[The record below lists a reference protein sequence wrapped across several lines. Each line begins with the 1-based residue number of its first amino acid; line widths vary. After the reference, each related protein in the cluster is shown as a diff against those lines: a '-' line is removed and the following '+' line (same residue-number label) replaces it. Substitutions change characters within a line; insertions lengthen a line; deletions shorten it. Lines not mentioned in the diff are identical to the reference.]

1 MIIYPFYI
9 DKRLNCKTNENIDVK
24 LLYPIIANDD
34 ESLYI
39 EIKDI
44 QYVNNLYN
52 VSQYLQNNIIT
63 LNKTYRTY
71 DIVNITGVGGN
82 ETIINIADDIY
93 DSTLSTLEKY
103 KENTILN
110 YDTTNNIFKISNT
123 KYDMEYKTD
132 TLTNNQDPFIISL
145 GLALNHY
152 NNIFIDNVNNQLNF
166 KPETHYIIFS
176 NKSASGD
183 LMKTIS
189 YKLKYNGSVPIIS
202 ELLFTL
208 KIEGSNDKLI
218 WNEILPLINDT
229 LNISWGYGETTAI
242 KGVNNVN
249 LINNIPYRYYKLSI
263 LRINMMPVDNPNLY
277 DAFKLNFIEMKKT
290 TYNVGYTET
299 PVKVNITIPDGFYK
313 ISSYISTINNLLE
326 SHNIILTYNNINNK
340 ISISN
345 NSTFIPSYLSV
356 DMDAITYI
364 YFKSKNLQINI
375 GSEKETFLLS
385 RGITYNLE
393 NGINLINSQ
402 KIILTTNLELEM
414 NTHNEIIGG
423 NDLATGLGDIICW
436 LNNDTPPLSCVNYEN
451 MQNTRYKIK
460 NKQIN
465 NIIFNI
471 YNEKSQ
477 QIALDNML
485 ISFHIIKL

>member
-1 MIIYPFYI
+1 
-9 DKRLNCKTNENIDVK
+9 
-24 LLYPIIANDD
+24 
-34 ESLYI
+34 
-39 EIKDI
+39 
-44 QYVNNLYN
+44 
-52 VSQYLQNNIIT
+52 
-63 LNKTYRTY
+63 
-71 DIVNITGVGGN
+71 
-82 ETIINIADDIY
+82 
-93 DSTLSTLEKY
+93 
-103 KENTILN
+103 
-110 YDTTNNIFKISNT
+110 
-123 KYDMEYKTD
+123 
-132 TLTNNQDPFIISL
+132 
-145 GLALNHY
+145 
-152 NNIFIDNVNNQLNF
+152 
-166 KPETHYIIFS
+166 
-176 NKSASGD
+176 
-183 LMKTIS
+183 
-189 YKLKYNGSVPIIS
+189 
-202 ELLFTL
+202 
-208 KIEGSNDKLI
+208 
-218 WNEILPLINDT
+218 
-229 LNISWGYGETTAI
+229 
-242 KGVNNVN
+242 
-249 LINNIPYRYYKLSI
+249 
-263 LRINMMPVDNPNLY
+263 
-277 DAFKLNFIEMKKT
+277 MKKT
-290 TYNVGYTET
+290 TYNVGYTES

-326 SHNIILTYNNINNK
+326 PHDIILTYNNINNK